1 MKKFIA
7 LVLFVAMMAMM
18 VPTAAAVDTDNVLII
33 EDYWYGSQDV
43 EYDIDA
49 FGTDYIGGYGSWEG
63 LKVKAKEVDDDEYEI
78 TLTGAYSKIEA
89 MSIDGGYTFAKAVRI
104 PIQIIDGNSDVYA
117 AGEYVLANG
126 SGMKLVREYGNDQVA
141 WLYMPLK
148 QGGNTA
154 AGLVGISGDT
164 HRVKITVKYV
174 DKSHEATSSSFK
186 NVTFDIVGYAGY
198 QVNNFRASIADA
210 KNGTGDDYDVE
221 EALDWDPNFDI
232 LNPDWNADFAGGDKA
247 VNTLTFQIAAL
258 DTATRKEIFEAAS
271 YSEKSDVAID
281 TGKEDFLGRPIFE
294 KTNVYYFLQE
304 NDAMAL
310 KMKAYRPDGT
320 VYPAGTLLEVVTAPY
335 GYWVDIIG
343 TSNKTVSS
351 DGNAVYY
358 LDANGCF
365 TLTIPGITVFAASAA
380 GANSYVPMPTLG
392 TSAMYSLYNIVTDF
406 ADTFGDGITESAYDS
421 LLDYAAGNNNY
432 GWAYKWYLGRLGL
445 QFTYGVDVDL
455 AAIDIYFQNVEKSA
469 SGISTLG
476 SDYTIDLGDTAQ
488 IPFIYNDANAMKK
501 ELKVGWASV
510 NSNIAS
516 VDYVVNGDY
525 YTVTAKKV
533 GTTYLFCTDING
545 DVHIINLTVVDPN
558 TVIETPVEPSVPA
571 YTKYVVTASK
581 LNVRAGEGTSF
592 SKIGSYNRNT
602 VVYGIENPATGW
614 VAIYANDQLVGYCS
628 GAYLAEIE

>member
-33 EDYWYGSQDV
+33 DDYWYGSQDV
-43 EYDIDA
+43 EYGIDA
-49 FGTDYIGGYGSWEG
+49 FDGDYIGGYGTWDG

-78 TLTGAYSKIEA
+78 TLTGSYSKVEA

-104 PIQIIDGNSDVYA
+104 PIQIVDGNDVFA

-164 HRVKITVKYV
+164 ERVKITVKYV
-174 DKSHEATSSSFK
+174 DKSYENTSSSYK
-186 NVTFDIVGYAGY
+186 NVTFDIVGYAGK

-210 KNGTGDDYDVE
+210 KNGTGSDYDVE
-221 EALDWDPNFDI
+221 AALSWDPDFDI
-232 LNPDWNADFAGGDKA
+232 LNPDWAADHEGGDKA

-271 YSEKSDVAID
+271 YSEKSKDAID
-281 TGKEDFLGRPIFE
+281 TGKTDFLGRPIYA
-294 KTNVYYFLQE
+294 KTTMYYFLQD

-320 VYPAGTLLEVVTAPY
+320 VYPAGTLLEVVSAPY

-358 LDANGCF
+358 LDTNGCF

-380 GANSYVPMPTLG
+380 GANAYVPTPTLG
-392 TSAMYSLYNIVTDF
+392 TSAMYSLYNIVEEF
-406 ADTFGDGITESAYDS
+406 AETFGNGITESAYQS

-455 AAIDIYFQNVEKSA
+455 AAIDIYFQNVEKSS

-476 SDYTIDLGDTAQ
+476 DNYTIDLGDTAQ

-501 ELKVGWASV
+501 ELKTGWASV

-516 VDYVVNGDY
+516 VAYVSNGDY
-525 YTVTAKKV
+525 YTVSAKKV

-558 TVIETPVEPSVPA
+558 ASVVTPVKPTVSA

-592 SKIGSYNRNT
+592 SKVGSYSRNT